1 VKDLDHTKTRLSSVL
16 DLEAR
21 QALTLRVLDQTLR
34 VLRSCRAITD
44 ILVLTPDDRVLSFA
58 TRRNVRT
65 LREEG
70 RGLNEAMEQAT
81 LWAMDGR
88 YDALLILPAD
98 LPSLMEQDV
107 EAMITLGRNEER
119 IVVIAPNEGRNGTN
133 GLFIRPPG
141 ILRYCFGPESFLRHQ
156 GQASTQHF
164 ELKVYASPSIGFDLD
179 DPEQVERQRKEAK
192 IRREDDVR
200 SVDSNPWHPIH
211 RAGR

>member
-1 VKDLDHTKTRLSSVL
+1 MRVLSIIPVKNLDHTKTRLSSVL

-34 VLRSCRAITD
+34 VLRSCRAITE

-98 LPSLMEQDV
+98 LPYLMEQDV
-107 EAMITLGRNEER
+107 EAMITLGRNKER

-141 ILRYCFGPESFLRHQ
+141 ILRYCFGPESFVRHQ
-156 GQASTQHF
+156 SQASIQHF
-164 ELKVYASPSIGFDLD
+164 ELKVYASP
-179 DPEQVERQRKEAK
+179 
-192 IRREDDVR
+192 
-200 SVDSNPWHPIH
+200 
-211 RAGR
+211 